1 MKLINDMKQKIR
13 IAMLWLAVA
22 MIAPMMTSCDEF
34 FSLIDN
40 PVTPALRVYTETLV
54 VGEGHSL
61 KINATTQDH
70 VMLTYA
76 SSDPSVAIV
85 DAEGNVIG
93 VSEGKA
99 TITVT
104 AQGDDD
110 YYRNQIF
117 GTNTHAVD
125 VAVVK
130 YDPTA
135 IKLLA
140 DAQKEGALV
149 SITFN
154 LDGTD
159 YIAYFRLINGEYV
172 LQPGPAAARGVTC
185 NDFNIGSQLIHTD
198 NGVIYY
204 KIEQTTVQPEI
215 HIITDFSSDPE
226 PDKILIVTWD
236 DKETD
241 NAIAQVRIDDGTGKV
256 NLVLPSSGDA
266 VGHKLA
272 FQGIQVNNQTVH
284 SEDTQSKSDQA
295 RAAAGI
301 TTDGNTDGK
310 TGGGNNAGVFSV
322 TKAEFSPATV
332 GMLIGETLQLKYTY
346 SPKNAV
352 YNFSTENSDLIAID
366 EKTGEVKALAEG
378 RAKVNMNTTATD
390 GTSICVA
397 QCDINIAD
405 PDKLNTLYNRL
416 NDGKEITTE
425 KANMDIRNL
434 VIEFANT
441 FEEMSLFDAVM
452 LRKKICEEKS
462 LTNVLI
468 LYGGDEYSGYTFCV
482 NDSYGTETLKP
493 TDAVPS
499 DWIGATLFYV
509 KQQ

>member
-1 MKLINDMKQKIR
+1 MKQKIR

-34 FSLIDN
+34 FSLLDN

-70 VMLTYA
+70 VMMTYA

-117 GTNTHAVD
+117 GTNTHTVD

-154 LDGTD
+154 LDGTN

-172 LQPGPAAARGVTC
+172 LQPGPAAARGVTRSSASSVKEGVSFYLSEAPVRMTLTGQSKITYI
-185 NDFNIGSQLIHTD
+185 DPKTGAKKTAYLIA
-198 NGVIYY
+198 
-204 KIEQTTVQPEI
+204 
-215 HIITDFSSDPE
+215 
-226 PDKILIVTWD
+226 TWT

-241 NAIAQVRIDDGTGKV
+241 NAIAQVRIDGETAMLFNSQPQTPGEISPVLMKEIDV
-256 NLVLPSSGDA
+256 NAQIIFDR
-266 VGHKLA
+266 
-272 FQGIQVNNQTVH
+272 N
-284 SEDTQSKSDQA
+284 TQSKSDQA

-301 TTDGNTDGK
+301 TTGGTGTTDGN
-310 TGGGNNAGVFSV
+310 TGGGNSTSGFSV
-322 TKAEFSPATV
+322 TKAEFSPASV
-332 GMLIGETLQLKYTY
+332 GMLIGETMQLKYTY

-352 YNFSTENSDLIAID
+352 YNFSTENSNLITID
-366 EKTGEVKALAEG
+366 EETGEVKALAEG
-378 RAKVNMNTTATD
+378 SAKVNMNTTAAD

-405 PDKLNTLYNRL
+405 PVKLNSLYNRL

-425 KANMDIRNL
+425 NANMDIRNL
-434 VIEFANT
+434 TLEFANI
-441 FEEMSLFDAVM
+441 FDEIPLFDAVM

-493 TDAVPS
+493 ADAVPS

-509 KQQ
+509 KQ

>member
-1 MKLINDMKQKIR
+1 MKQYFR
-13 IAMLWLAVA
+13 ITMLWLAVA
-22 MIAPMMTSCDEF
+22 MIAPMLTSCDEF
-34 FSLIDN
+34 FGLIDN

-76 SSDPSVAIV
+76 SSNPSVAIV

-117 GTNTHAVD
+117 GTNTHTVD

-159 YIAYFRLINGEYV
+159 YIAYFRLVNGEYV
-172 LQPGPAAARGVTC
+172 LQSSPAAARGVTR
-185 NDFNIGSQLIHTD
+185 NDINTVIQTD
-198 NGVIYY
+198 NGVIYH
-204 KIEQTTVQPEI
+204 KIEQTNVQPVVY
-215 HIITDFSSDPE
+215 IITDFSSDPE
-226 PDKILIVTWD
+226 PDKILIITWD
-236 DKETD
+236 DKEID
-241 NAIAQVRIDDGTGKV
+241 NAIAQAQIDCSTAKVNIVHVETGELASELESSRRVNLRRIDINSEEVFDKGTQDK
-256 NLVLPSSGDA
+256 A
-266 VGHKLA
+266 
-272 FQGIQVNNQTVH
+272 
-284 SEDTQSKSDQA
+284 DQA
-295 RAAAGI
+295 KAAAGI
-301 TTDGNTDGK
+301 TTDGTGTTDGN
-310 TGGGNNAGVFSV
+310 TGGGKSTSSFSV
-322 TKAEFSPATV
+322 TKAEFSPAIV
-332 GMLIGETLQLKYTY
+332 GMLIGETMQLKYTY

-352 YNFSTENSDLIAID
+352 YNFSTENSDLITID

-378 RAKVNMNTTATD
+378 RAKVNMNTTAAD

-397 QCDINIAD
+397 QCDIYIAD
-405 PDKLNTLYNRL
+405 PVKLNSLYSKL

-425 KANMDIRNL
+425 NANMDIRNL
-434 VIEFANT
+434 TLEFANT

-452 LRKKICEEKS
+452 LRKKICKEKS

-468 LYGGDEYSGYTFCV
+468 IYGGNEYSGYTFCV

-493 TDAVPS
+493 ADAVPS

-509 KQQ
+509 KQ